1 MNYIE
6 KMNKISS
13 DIAYLIEL
21 LRNKGIIFTKGLS
34 DKEILDIEE
43 TFMFIFPPD
52 LKLFL
57 QIALPISNGFVNWH
71 STKDVKSRLDWVFEG
86 IAFDIRNNAFWHA
99 DWGEK
104 PDSLAEQI
112 HIAELF
118 YNNCPK
124 LIPIYSHRF
133 LPASP
138 CEMGNPVL
146 SIYQTDIIYY
156 GNDLLTY
163 LCNEFGIRNYKS
175 SFQKEEPKHI
185 EFWSDFL

>member
-1 MNYIE
+1 MKHIE

-71 STKDVKSRLDWVFEG
+71 STKDVKSR
-86 IAFDIRNNAFWHA
+86 H
-99 DWGEK
+99 
-104 PDSLAEQI
+104 
-112 HIAELF
+112 
-118 YNNCPK
+118 
-124 LIPIYSHRF
+124 
-133 LPASP
+133 
-138 CEMGNPVL
+138 
-146 SIYQTDIIYY
+146 
-156 GNDLLTY
+156 
-163 LCNEFGIRNYKS
+163 
-175 SFQKEEPKHI
+175 
-185 EFWSDFL
+185 